1 MNFKLLISTIFL
13 LISICS
19 TAHAGYYVF
28 HTNGEITGK
37 NICGRVCRLRP
48 DSISVDVNTYN
59 TLNRTIHK
67 VFNGAVINKTQSE
80 IDADTQA
87 RVDAQT
93 LSKIQAQALKDEALA
108 NTDLS
113 NINLPKVE
121 GKIDAITNIA
131 QMRTFLKRLVRY
143 ISTIQSE

>member
-1 MNFKLLISTIFL
+1 LKNFKLTILFL
-13 LISICS
+13 FIC
-19 TAHAGYYVF
+19 TNAHAGYYVF

-59 TLNRTIHK
+59 SLNRSTQK
-67 VFNGAVINKTQSE
+67 VVNGLVVNKSQSE
-80 IDADTQA
+80 IDADIQA
-87 RVDAQT
+87 RAD
-93 LSKIQAQALKDEALA
+93 AQALAETQRQEAKDEDLA

-121 GKIDAITNIA
+121 AKIDAITNIA

-143 ISTIQSE
+143 ISTQ